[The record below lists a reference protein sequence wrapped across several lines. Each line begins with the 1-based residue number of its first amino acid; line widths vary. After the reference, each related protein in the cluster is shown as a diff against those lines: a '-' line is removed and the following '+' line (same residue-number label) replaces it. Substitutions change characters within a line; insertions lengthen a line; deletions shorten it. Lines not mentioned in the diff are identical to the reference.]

1 MRVVLAVVIG
11 LALAWSGLWLL
22 AAEGLK
28 RASESWFAAQT
39 ASGRAASHGSLS
51 VTGFPGQLNLTLTA
65 VSLFDPATGTGWQT
79 ASLHLTS
86 PSYQPWRLTAT
97 LPDALRLQTPIEMIT
112 LTATGLQADL
122 TLTPLSSLPLDS
134 ITLIGDKLR
143 ATSSLGWQL
152 GADHARL
159 ATAKDPAQPNTYS
172 ISITLKGLAPDPAL
186 IVALAEQSNLPPQ
199 LDLVQIDA
207 VATLTAA
214 LDRHAYQTHP
224 TLANLS
230 LSKSTLRWG
239 PLALTASG
247 AIKAD
252 SQGRAEGRIAL
263 RLEHWQQAL
272 IAARVTGLI
281 SAELAPTLARAL
293 TLIALQSGNPDIL
306 DLPLTLQS
314 GFVSLGPIPLGP
326 APLMP

>member
-1 MRVVLAVVIG
+1 MRAVLAVVLG
-11 LALAWSGLWLL
+11 LALAWGGIWLL

-39 ASGRAASHGSLS
+39 ANGRTASHGSLD
-51 VTGFPGQLNLTLTA
+51 VTGFPGRFALTLTA
-65 VSLFDPATGTGWQT
+65 VSLADPATGTGWQT
-79 ASLHLTS
+79 PAIRITS
-86 PSYQPWRLTAT
+86 PSYMPWHLTAT
-97 LPDALRLQTPIEMIT
+97 LPGPLAIFTPSEIIT

-122 TLTPLSSLPLDS
+122 SLTPIPALPLDA
-134 ITLIGDKLR
+134 ITVEGDKLR
-143 ATSSLGWQL
+143 ATSSQGWQL
-152 GADHARL
+152 DANHARL
-159 ATAKDPAQPNTYS
+159 VTAKDPAQPNTHS
-172 ISITLKGLAPDPAL
+172 ISLTLKGLTPDPAL
-186 IVALAEQSNLPPQ
+186 IAALAGQSDLPPR

-224 TLANLS
+224 TLTNLS
-230 LSKSTLRWG
+230 LNDSTLHWG

-247 AIKAD
+247 TIKAD
-252 SQGRAEGRIAL
+252 PQGRAEGRIAL

-272 IAARVTGLI
+272 IAARAMGLI
-281 SAELAPTLARAL
+281 RAELAPTLARAL
-293 TLIALQSGNPDIL
+293 TLLALQSGNPDIL

-314 GFVSLGPIPLGP
+314 GYVSLGPIPLGP